1 MVDKTLILRK
11 LGSLSDYLKQVAEF
25 SSITVEEYRTD
36 WKVQRIV
43 ERTLQMM
50 IETCADVAGHVIADG
65 GLRTPETYADT
76 FRVLGENGILTADQ
90 TAVMEKMA
98 KFRNIVVHQYE
109 AVDAEIVVLILQRH
123 LDDFQQFSDAV
134 VRHLSKTG

>member
-1 MVDKTLILRK
+1 MVDKALILRK
-11 LGSLSDYLKQVAEF
+11 LASLSDYQKQVAEF
-25 SSITVEEYRTD
+25 SSITLEDYQSD

-50 IETCADVAGHVIADG
+50 IETCADIAGHVIADD

-76 FRVLGENGILTADQ
+76 FRVLGENGILATEL

-109 AVDAEIVVLILQRH
+109 SVDAEIVVLILKRH
-123 LDDFQQFSDAV
+123 LDDFQKFSAAV
-134 VRHLSKTG
+134 VQHLTK